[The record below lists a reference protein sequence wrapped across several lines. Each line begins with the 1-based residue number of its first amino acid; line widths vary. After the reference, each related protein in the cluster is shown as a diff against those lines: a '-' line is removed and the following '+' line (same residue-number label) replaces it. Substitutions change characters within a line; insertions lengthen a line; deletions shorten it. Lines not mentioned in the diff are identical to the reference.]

1 MINRQWR
8 LARRPTG
15 PATPADFEYRE
26 DDYAIPALDDGQV
39 LLRNHVF
46 LCAPTMRNWMD
57 PPGNSLYPSIALG
70 DPVMAPAAGEVV
82 ASAHPD
88 FPVGSRV
95 TTFSSWQDYQVIDGA
110 RLNPIPD
117 GVSTIDAMGRY
128 GLNPLT
134 GYFGLLRV
142 GQPAAG
148 ETVVVSGAAGSTGS
162 TAAQIAKLL
171 GCRTIGIA
179 GGDDKCRWLVDE
191 CGLDAAIDYKAGAVE
206 QQLRDLCPNGIDV
219 FFDNVGSGIL
229 QAAVDNMA
237 RHGRIVLCGQ
247 IASYNDDRLPEG
259 PRNMMRLIYGSIRM
273 QGFLMGDYAAE
284 IPTALAE
291 LKKWGETGAIRHRE
305 DVRSGFKRL
314 PTIFGALFDGSNQG
328 TLLASIAD

>member
-1 MINRQWR
+1 MSVE
-8 LARRPTG
+8 T
-15 PATPADFEYRE
+15 TP
-26 DDYAIPALDDGQV
+26 
-39 LLRNHVF
+39 LLLKAN
-46 LCAPTMRNWMD
+46 LKQLKLPTMLAEWEKLGRESAASNAGFSGGARQPHFDVQWD
-57 PPGNSLYPSIALG
+57 IASTVPNAVQPGLHFS
-70 DPVMAPAAGEVV
+70 
-82 ASAHPD
+82 ASPD
-88 FPVGSRV
+88 RG
-95 TTFSSWQDYQVIDGA
+95 DGA
-110 RLNPIPD
+110 RM
-117 GVSTIDAMGRY
+117 SY
-128 GLNPLT
+128 
-134 GYFGLLRV
+134 LRV
-142 GQPAAG
+142 
-148 ETVVVSGAAGSTGS
+148 EDN
-162 TAAQIAKLL
+162 LL
-171 GCRTIGIA
+171 
-179 GGDDKCRWLVDE
+179 
-191 CGLDAAIDYKAGAVE
+191 
-206 QQLRDLCPNGIDV
+206 GIDV

-284 IPTALAE
+284 IPAALAE